1 MNLKRL
7 GTKLFLARPS
17 TLDIR
22 ELIPVFHRWIQQ
34 QPISGHLLLDV
45 RDYSHVPR
53 GPGILLVGHQG
64 DFNVD
69 IVGDQVGFGY
79 VRKQPPLESTTER
92 LTAAMT
98 ALLEG
103 SSLLESTAFPGGFP
117 RFDPG
122 SFQISIPDRLA
133 APNTE
138 ETFQWFQGQ
147 LHQFWQDIL
156 ESDRFDIVH
165 LDGPRDPFMVD
176 VFLESPPSSQTLLS
190 SFRIRT
196 GQ

>member
-7 GTKLFLARPS
+7 GTKLFLDRPS

-22 ELIPVFHRWIQQ
+22 ELIPVFHQWIQQ

-45 RDYSHVPR
+45 HDYSHVPK

-69 IVGDQVGFGY
+69 IVGNQVGLGY
-79 VRKQPPLESTTER
+79 VSKQSSIESETAQ
-92 LTAAMT
+92 LTAAIT

-103 SSLLESTAFPGGFP
+103 SSLLESTVFSEGSP
-117 RFDPG
+117 RFDRG
-122 SFQISIPDRLA
+122 LFQISIPDRLA

-138 ETFQWFQGQ
+138 KTFQWFRGQ
-147 LHQFWQDIL
+147 LHRFWQDTL
-156 ESDRFDIVH
+156 KSDLFDIVH
-165 LDGPRDPFMVD
+165 LGGPRDPFTVN
-176 VFLESPPSSQTLLS
+176 VLLESPPSSQTLLS
-190 SFRIRT
+190 SFKKRAD
-196 GQ
+196 